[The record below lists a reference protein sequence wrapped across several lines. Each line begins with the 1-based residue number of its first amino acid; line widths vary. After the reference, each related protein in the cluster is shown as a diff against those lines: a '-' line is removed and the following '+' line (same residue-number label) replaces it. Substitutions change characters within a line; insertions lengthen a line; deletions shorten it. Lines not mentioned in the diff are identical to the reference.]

1 MVCSR
6 EVAGRNLKT
15 DGMDVVDKDRLF
27 ENILLKLLSI
37 EVTFC
42 YFEYVSLYYITL
54 LFLKLLYI
62 DRDKRIYRLD
72 DYKIPSSYFEI
83 IL

>member
-42 YFEYVSLYYITL
+42 YFEYVSLYYNTVIFKIT
-54 LFLKLLYI
+54 
-62 DRDKRIYRLD
+62 IYRQR
-72 DYKIPSSYFEI
+72 
-83 IL
+83 

>member
-15 DGMDVVDKDRLF
+15 DGMDVVDKNRLF
-27 ENILLKLLSI
+27 ENILLNILTI

-42 YFEYVSLYYITL
+42 YFENVSL
-54 LFLKLLYI
+54 
-62 DRDKRIYRLD
+62 
-72 DYKIPSSYFEI
+72 
-83 IL
+83 